1 MAKYRDRITQKNGQ
15 GITIKRSG
23 TPAEPQHTKHFVGA
37 DHELTEDEALE
48 LGRKLFDS
56 IATEQAKIAR
66 KKK

>member
-1 MAKYRDRITQKNGQ
+1 MASYRDRITQKDGK
-15 GITIKRSG
+15 GVTIRRTG
-23 TPAEPQHTKHFVGA
+23 EPKHTKHFVGA
-37 DHELTEDEALE
+37 DHELTEEEALE